1 MIASKRA
8 AVVQEYLNSLPMP
21 ITDDV
26 GGGVTYVGY
35 TEDLGVRENEP
46 KWLII
51 RITVVGGLTRP
62 EYANGKSTFESAWSN
77 RTSLT
82 YSR

>member
-8 AVVQEYLNSLPMP
+8 AVVQNYLDSLPMP
-21 ITDDV
+21 MTEDV

-35 TEDLGVRENEP
+35 TERLGVRTSEK

-51 RITVVGGLTRP
+51 RITVVGGLTKP
-62 EYANGKSTFESAWSN
+62 EYAGGKSTFESAWDD
-77 RTSLT
+77 RASLT
-82 YSR
+82 YAR